1 MDENGQALVEL
12 VLVLP
17 LLLWLIWI
25 AFDLVIIFRDSY
37 ILDYTIFH
45 TLRAVSVAENP
56 SQYPA
61 QAQAHSLLLLGL
73 KGTSA
78 RYPTISKLEQNND
91 RLVLNARLLRKHESG
106 IWPPVST
113 ELSTMQE

>member
-17 LLLWLIWI
+17 LILWLMWI

-45 TLRAVSVAENP
+45 TLRAASVVEDP

-61 QAQAHSLLLLGL
+61 RSQAHSLLLLGL
-73 KGTSA
+73 KGTST
-78 RYPTISKLEQNND
+78 RYPAISQLEQNND
-91 RLVLNARLLRKHESG
+91 RLVLNARLLRKHQSG
-106 IWPPVST
+106 VWPSVST